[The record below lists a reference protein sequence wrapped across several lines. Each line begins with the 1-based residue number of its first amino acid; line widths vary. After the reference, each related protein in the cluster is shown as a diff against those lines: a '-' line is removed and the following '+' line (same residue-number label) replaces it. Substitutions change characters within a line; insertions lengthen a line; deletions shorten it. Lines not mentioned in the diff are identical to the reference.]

1 MQKSTP
7 KREKISF
14 KQLFLLQNREISAIL
29 LNARRMKHME
39 MKEIIV
45 IRRKELGLTL
55 EDVANRV
62 GVSRTTVQR
71 WEKGVLQNP
80 GRDKIATLA
89 AALQVSPEYL
99 LGWTDDPGLKMEQ
112 DLAAAAAGLTP
123 EETASVLNYIAFL
136 KAQRRKK

>member
-1 MQKSTP
+1 
-7 KREKISF
+7 
-14 KQLFLLQNREISAIL
+14 
-29 LNARRMKHME
+29 ME

-55 EDVANRV
+55 EEVANRV

-80 GRDKIATLA
+80 GRDKIAALA
-89 AALQVSPEYL
+89 AALQVAPEYL

-112 DLAAAAAGLTP
+112 DLAAATAGLTP
-123 EETASVLNYIAFL
+123 DEIASVLNYIAFL

>member
-1 MQKSTP
+1 
-7 KREKISF
+7 
-14 KQLFLLQNREISAIL
+14 
-29 LNARRMKHME
+29 ME
-39 MKEIIV
+39 MHEIIF

-62 GVSRTTVQR
+62 GVSRATVQR

-80 GRDKIATLA
+80 GRDKIAALA

-112 DLAAAAAGLTP
+112 DLATAVAGLTP
-123 EETASVLNYIAFL
+123 EETASVINYIEFL
-136 KAQRRKK
+136 KAQRKKK

>member
-1 MQKSTP
+1 
-7 KREKISF
+7 
-14 KQLFLLQNREISAIL
+14 
-29 LNARRMKHME
+29 ME

-45 IRRKELGLTL
+45 TRRRELGLTL

-62 GVSRTTVQR
+62 GVSRATVQR

-80 GRDKIATLA
+80 GRDKIAALA

-99 LGWTDDPGLKMEQ
+99 LGWTDDPGLKMEH

>member
-1 MQKSTP
+1 
-7 KREKISF
+7 
-14 KQLFLLQNREISAIL
+14 
-29 LNARRMKHME
+29 ME

-71 WEKGVLQNP
+71 WEKGTLQNP
-80 GRDKIATLA
+80 GRDKIAALA

-99 LGWTDDPGLKMEQ
+99 LGWTNDPGLKMEQ
-112 DLAAAAAGLTP
+112 DLATATAGLTP
-123 EETASVLNYIAFL
+123 DEVASVINYITFL
-136 KAQRRKK
+136 KSQRRKK